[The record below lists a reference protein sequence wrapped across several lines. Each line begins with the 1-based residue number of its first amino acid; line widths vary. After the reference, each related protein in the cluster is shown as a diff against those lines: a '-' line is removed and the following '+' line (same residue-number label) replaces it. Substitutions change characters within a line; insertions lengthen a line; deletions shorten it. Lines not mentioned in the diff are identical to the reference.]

1 MHFLTCN
8 HKHILYKTQLTT
20 FNVHIFG
27 LHYTIH
33 RWKAKMIVV
42 ENMMMNI
49 LISLKNNFPG
59 MAFFTKHKLYLPSN
73 FFLNCLFTKIKHLY
87 LNSNTKFLLLDT
99 YTGS

>member
-1 MHFLTCN
+1 MHFLTRN
-8 HKHILYKTQLTT
+8 HKHILNKTQLTT

-49 LISLKNNFPG
+49 LISLKNKFSRYG
-59 MAFFTKHKLYLPSN
+59 VFYKTQTLLPSN